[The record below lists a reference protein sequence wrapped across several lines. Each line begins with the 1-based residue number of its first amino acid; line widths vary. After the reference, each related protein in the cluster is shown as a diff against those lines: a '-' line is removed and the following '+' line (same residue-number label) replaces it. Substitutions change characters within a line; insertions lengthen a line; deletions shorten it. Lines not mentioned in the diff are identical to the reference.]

1 MSTIGRQTFEAAVV
15 TAHSTKA
22 NTVSSSLATLNA
34 AYLTAKAAYD
44 GTPATYATYNAAI
57 AAADAAHQAT
67 IFAAEQKRQQD
78 VLTAANALRSA
89 DGVGP
94 SGFGSN

>member
-1 MSTIGRQTFEAAVV
+1 MSSVARQTFEAAVN

-22 NTVSSSLATLNA
+22 NAIAASLSTLNA
-34 AYLTAKAAYD
+34 AYLAAQANGVGSAAY
-44 GTPATYATYNAAI
+44 AAAI
-57 AAADAAHQAT
+57 AAADAAHLAT
-67 IFAAEQKRQQD
+67 IFAAEAKRQQD
-78 VLTAANALRSA
+78 VLTAANALRAA